1 MLLLSNFKKHLVR
14 LCGHMWTIHVY
25 INFSVSIPTRL
36 QCCGLKVGQAPSSAV
51 PQPQEVCGSPGV
63 IDKRGT
69 TVSIKRPLSPLL
81 SLSDSPGPPD
91 TMLAQR
97 RTTTTTDPRT
107 ANMENGLSS
116 KLNNNKSPAGAKS
129 ASIRD
134 KISQWEGKK
143 EPAPATITETCPLS
157 STQKEV
163 ETVRKKESKASEVQ
177 RADSKRFVSW
187 DRQDSGKENV
197 GKLGTKSPEGPTNKD
212 REVILERGFRASK
225 PTEQPKDKKT
235 VLTHVKK
242 LEKATM
248 EVPDRPSLAFP
259 GNYFCPPSKEELE
272 ENEKRANEPI
282 FGTFDLTRPSG
293 SWRRR
298 EGDSEN
304 VYSEPGAPSI
314 NPLPKP
320 QRTFQHH
327 TPPTTPTSGP
337 SSGKGKRNLPPLPS
351 IPPPP
356 LPTCPPPGVCR
367 RPWADK
373 ARDSSNR

>member
-1 MLLLSNFKKHLVR
+1 MSANFFVLGFLS
-14 LCGHMWTIHVY
+14 
-25 INFSVSIPTRL
+25 RL
-36 QCCGLKVGQAPSSAV
+36 QCCGLKVGEAPSFAA
-51 PQPQEVCGSPGV
+51 PQRQEVCGSPG
-63 IDKRGT
+63 DRDRKD
-69 TVSIKRPLSPLL
+69 TVSPKRPLSPLL

-91 TMLAQR
+91 TMLAHR
-97 RTTTTTDPRT
+97 RASANSDPRT
-107 ANMENGLSS
+107 PNMENGLCG
-116 KLNNNKSPAGAKS
+116 KLNNNKSPAGVKT

-143 EPAPATITETCPLS
+143 EPTPLS
-157 STQKEV
+157 STGTFLLSMTQKED

-177 RADSKRFVSW
+177 RTDSKRFVSW

-197 GKLGTKSPEGPTNKD
+197 GKLGDSRPKSPEGLTNKD
-212 REVILERGFRASK
+212 REVILERRFRASK
-225 PTEQPKDKKT
+225 PTEQPQDKKT

-242 LEKATM
+242 LERATK

-272 ENEKRANEPI
+272 ETEKKANEPI
-282 FGTFDLTRPSG
+282 FGTFDMARPSG
-293 SWRRR
+293 SRRRR

-304 VYSEPGAPSI
+304 VYNEPGAPSI

-327 TPPTTPTSGP
+327 TPPTTPSSGP
-337 SSGKGKRNLPPLPS
+337 GSGKGRRNLPPLPS

-373 ARDSSNR
+373 PRDSNNR